1 MSVTS
6 SPRETVG
13 IREVS
18 ERTGLSLDTLRWYER
33 EGLLSHVGRGSD
45 GRRRY
50 SEVAI
55 GFVRLVQELRRTG
68 MPVAEVR
75 TFVQLGWGELEQ
87 HAARVVLLEQHA
99 AAIAEQRERLRA
111 DYATVRSEIAHYR
124 DLIARGLDCKD
135 DLEHAAAIAEEHQG
149 SPR

>member
-1 MSVTS
+1 MSVTPS
-6 SPRETVG
+6 TRETVG

-45 GRRRY
+45 GRRQY

-55 GFVRLVQELRRTG
+55 GFVQLVQVLRRTG

-87 HAARVVLLEQHA
+87 HAARIVLLEQHA
-99 AAIAEQRERLRA
+99 ASIEEQCERLRA
-111 DYATVRSEIAHYR
+111 DHATIQSEIAHYR

-135 DLEHAAAIAEEHQG
+135 DLEHENAIAEEHRG